1 MKRIHIAGIVLGFIA
16 MLFLTSSAYGQ
27 TGMHKPNREF
37 RGKNFQRGEFHK
49 QDFKGMM
56 LEKLNLTDEQK
67 AAVEKLKLKHQGEMI
82 DLKANLEKK
91 KLALKELTSNG
102 NYSRDDFVNAVKAI
116 STAKSNIAISMA
128 NHRMDIYELLTPEQ
142 KKTFNNMHNHFNKR
156 RSVLRHMMEK
166 FEE

>member
-1 MKRIHIAGIVLGFIA
+1 MKKIHIAGIILGFIA
-16 MLFLTSSAYGQ
+16 MLLLTSSAYGQ
-27 TGMHKPNREF
+27 MGMHKTNRDF

-91 KLALKELTSNG
+91 KLALKELKSNG
-102 NYSRDDFVNAVKAI
+102 NYTRDDFVNAVKAI
-116 STAKSNIAISMA
+116 NSAKSDIAVSMA

-142 KKTFNNMHNHFNKR
+142 KKTFDNMRTNFDKR
-156 RSVLRHMMEK
+156 RPVLRHMMEK
-166 FEE
+166 LED